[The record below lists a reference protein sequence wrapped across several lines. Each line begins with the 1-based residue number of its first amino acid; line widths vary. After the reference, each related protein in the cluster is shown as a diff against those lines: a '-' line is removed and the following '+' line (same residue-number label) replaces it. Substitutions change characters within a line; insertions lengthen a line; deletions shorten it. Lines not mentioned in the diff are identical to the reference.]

1 MSAQKRPRELFPDG
15 PPDDGDDDA
24 EDPLALAAD
33 DGVDDEEVKVKQ
45 EGTGKAAPPR
55 KRNRAKRP
63 DEGDAKE
70 IKPRHLRGKRR
81 DEETARQLANAEEA
95 TKRAKNGSAEAA
107 EATPA
112 LALQALLT
120 RTLRPKARRWA
131 MYEWFYSPVD
141 LAWFRENAFQ
151 DALQDAGLGH
161 VTHLTRIEWAF
172 VRSLLG
178 KPRRFS
184 TAFLDGQRARLNEY
198 RAHVRALRQLQL
210 TGHSSTTA
218 METELGVHGALQ
230 RTRRAPLP
238 ARPPPQKSPHPSP
251 KKEPPPHLTTTPCDC
266 VRVVGRSGRRSA
278 RHGDASKGAAALYR
292 HRPHTRRQP
301 LPHPV

>member
-1 MSAQKRPRELFPDG
+1 
-15 PPDDGDDDA
+15 
-24 EDPLALAAD
+24 
-33 DGVDDEEVKVKQ
+33 
-45 EGTGKAAPPR
+45 
-55 KRNRAKRP
+55 
-63 DEGDAKE
+63 
-70 IKPRHLRGKRR
+70 
-81 DEETARQLANAEEA
+81 
-95 TKRAKNGSAEAA
+95 
-107 EATPA
+107 
-112 LALQALLT
+112 
-120 RTLRPKARRWA
+120 

-218 METELGVHGALQ
+218 METELGVHGALPELHILAGARGLAQ
-230 RTRRAPLP
+230 RL
-238 ARPPPQKSPHPSP
+238 QK
-251 KKEPPPHLTTTPCDC
+251 L
-266 VRVVGRSGRRSA
+266 SGVNRLVEQQKHA
-278 RHGDASKGAAALYR
+278 QDNHK
-292 HRPHTRRQP
+292 T
-301 LPHPV
+301 